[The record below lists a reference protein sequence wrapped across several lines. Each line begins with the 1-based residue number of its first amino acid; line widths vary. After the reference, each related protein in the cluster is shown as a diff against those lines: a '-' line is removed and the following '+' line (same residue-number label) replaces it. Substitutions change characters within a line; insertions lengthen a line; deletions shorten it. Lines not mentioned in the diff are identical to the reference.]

1 MPELYAAASP
11 THLQS
16 TVRLVNHLPHAEA
29 AVSGEPIGSPAYRAV
44 RAAQVPGY
52 EPLAAAFAA
61 HAHGYARV
69 FGALLS
75 PDGEHP
81 DADDRAALD
90 RALAHHEGGMSAV
103 ALALILADPH
113 PTDRHEFA
121 EAGLRA
127 LYFAALGQ
135 PYPDPE
141 RVVLPVV
148 RTPDR

>member
-1 MPELYAAASP
+1 
-11 THLQS
+11 
-16 TVRLVNHLPHAEA
+16 
-29 AVSGEPIGSPAYRAV
+29 
-44 RAAQVPGY
+44 
-52 EPLAAAFAA
+52 
-61 HAHGYARV
+61 
-69 FGALLS
+69 
-75 PDGEHP
+75 
-81 DADDRAALD
+81 
-90 RALAHHEGGMSAV
+90 MSAV